1 MADDLDKLVDTN
13 PDLSKDGFADPTN
26 NYPRKEYDNTASTN
40 LASRGLKNN
49 ELYIGGSTTDLNFD
63 LRDNGTS
70 QYPLNQVK
78 ETISGHVS
86 EVDDTPNNERLL
98 WKHKTGSGVEMR
110 PDGTVI
116 VSSRHNTIHITG
128 GDQKVLI
135 EGDGDVHYL
144 GNLKLHVTGDMDV
157 EVGGNYNLQVHG
169 DKTEEIYGGSST
181 VVHENKIE
189 TVSGNNSK
197 FVAGTN
203 TDTVLSDNNLT
214 VKGNQTERIGAKL
227 AQYVGD
233 NITMTAPNDMNFT
246 SKSINIAATDLSAIA
261 TTGVIGGDNMIYYA
275 KNYYGT
281 SATYTDGVTAP
292 AFHGDLQ
299 GTAVRS
305 ITADVTNSQ
314 NYSDPDTHDGS
325 AGNTGSAQGYTADN
339 TATDTSIRGS
349 VNAPGPTSA
358 TMDDYLNKSNLGIR
372 NVQIDPGDVMK
383 DTINKSNSY
392 GGVSNYALTTE
403 RVRSK
408 LRDPNTVRNKV
419 FIGRAISE
427 GILSPTYVQQKPEL
441 FEIGRILNTTGTS
454 KLPSGKILGNEG
466 VFPERIANES
476 NIIVTRTLIPNQL
489 YNPELQFN
497 KYGVINAK
505 TKLAKGTPLAKFLG
519 GYGDPITLDHI
530 TDDTERLK
538 IARNLYVHAEF
549 MLSIQEHL
557 EKTNRHRLVV
567 TEGLYKKQ
575 EGETLDPESLNFLAT
590 RGQAVVYEIR
600 NRGGNI
606 DIDKTFDIATH
617 CKDYLNFDKMI
628 LDYDSYNAD
637 NSLNAQIIIQM
648 PPVSADWKMRYRNII
663 ETRYNNYTQTNGE
676 LTEII
681 EQSKVSE
688 DVGHH

>member
-1 MADDLDKLVDTN
+1 MADDIEKLVDESEIL
-13 PDLSKDGFADPTN
+13 DKDGFRDPTG
-26 NYPRKEYDNTASTN
+26 NYPRKEYDKVSSVN
-40 LASRGLKNN
+40 LAAVGSQQH
-49 ELYIGGSTTDLNFD
+49 ELYIGGGSVNVSLDL
-63 LRDNGTS
+63 LPNGVS

-78 ETISGHVS
+78 ETISGHVT

-128 GDQKVLI
+128 GDQKVI
-135 EGDGDVHYL
+135 VEGDGEVHYM
-144 GNLKLHVTGDMDV
+144 GNLKLHVAGDMDV
-157 EVGGNYNLQVHG
+157 EVNGNYNLKVHG
-169 DKTEEIYGGSST
+169 DKTEEVYGGSST
-181 VVHENKIE
+181 TVHDNKVE
-189 TVSGNNSK
+189 TVTGNNSK

-203 TDTVLSDNNLT
+203 TDTILSDNNLT
-214 VKGNQTERIGAKL
+214 VKGNHTERVGAKL

-261 TTGVIGGDNMIYYA
+261 TTGVIGGDNVIYYA

-281 SATYTDGVTAP
+281 SSTFTDGVTAP

-314 NYSDPDTHDGS
+314 NYADTDPGGD
-325 AGNTGSAQGYTADN
+325 TGSAQGFTADN
-339 TATDTSIRGS
+339 TATDTTVRGS

-383 DTINKSNSY
+383 DTIVKSNSY
-392 GGVSNYALTTE
+392 GGVSNYTLTTE

-408 LRDPNTVRNKV
+408 LRDPNTARNKV

-454 KLPSGKILGNEG
+454 KLPAGKILGNDEI
-466 VFPERIANES
+466 FPERIANES

-489 YNPELQFN
+489 YNPELQFA
-497 KYGVINAK
+497 KYGEINSK

-519 GYGDPITLDHI
+519 GYGDPITLDHV
-530 TDDTERLK
+530 TDDIERLK

-575 EGETLDPESLNFLAT
+575 EGETLDPDSLNFLAT
-590 RGQAVVYEIR
+590 RGQVVVYEIR

-617 CKDYLNFDKMI
+617 CKDYLNFDKLI
-628 LDYDSYNAD
+628 LDYDSYNPD

-648 PPVSADWKMRYRNII
+648 PPVNADWRMRYRNII

-681 EQSKVSE
+681 EQTKVSE

>member
-63 LRDNGTS
+63 LRDNGVS

-116 VSSRHNTIHITG
+116 VSSRHNTIHVTG

-314 NYSDPDTHDGS
+314 NYSDPDTDAGS

-339 TATDTSIRGS
+339 TATDTTVRGS

-383 DTINKSNSY
+383 DTIVKSNSY
-392 GGVSNYALTTE
+392 GGVSNYTLTTE

-427 GILSPTYVQQKPEL
+427 GILSPTL
-441 FEIGRILNTTGTS
+441 S
-454 KLPSGKILGNEG
+454 
-466 VFPERIANES
+466 
-476 NIIVTRTLIPNQL
+476 LI
-489 YNPELQFN
+489 
-497 KYGVINAK
+497 
-505 TKLAKGTPLAKFLG
+505 
-519 GYGDPITLDHI
+519 HI
-530 TDDTERLK
+530 
-538 IARNLYVHAEF
+538 
-549 MLSIQEHL
+549 
-557 EKTNRHRLVV
+557 
-567 TEGLYKKQ
+567 
-575 EGETLDPESLNFLAT
+575 
-590 RGQAVVYEIR
+590 
-600 NRGGNI
+600 
-606 DIDKTFDIATH
+606 
-617 CKDYLNFDKMI
+617 
-628 LDYDSYNAD
+628 
-637 NSLNAQIIIQM
+637 
-648 PPVSADWKMRYRNII
+648 
-663 ETRYNNYTQTNGE
+663 
-676 LTEII
+676 
-681 EQSKVSE
+681 
-688 DVGHH
+688 